1 MFKVFFLMI
10 TLSQCRFIRCVSA
23 PDFDHCCSIEILDL
37 KGVFKIDKIDKIGKI
52 DKIDFSFVTGK
63 EYIVMIGILNQRNN
77 GVIPLVALMINE
89 NTSFKNFS
97 SRISEKL
104 KDIVLRDKE
113 VLELYIEGEIRIT
126 SDIQIVFE
134 RVGW

>member
-1 MFKVFFLMI
+1 M
-10 TLSQCRFIRCVSA
+10 TTYSQCRFVRCVSV

-37 KGVFKIDKIDKIGKI
+37 KGVFKIDKID
-52 DKIDFSFVTGK
+52 FSFMTGK

-77 GVIPLVALMINE
+77 GFIPFVALMINE

-113 VLELYIEGEIRIT
+113 VLKLYIEGEIRIT